1 MRNVRERSSGSLSFW
16 QAWWGT
22 IVSPHRT
29 LQQLS
34 QAGLK
39 ATSCIA
45 YGLFPL
51 SYSVSLLVAYQR
63 GATPALWR
71 PWVSIIPFERY
82 YLWEAVF
89 LVPLSFQLWITF
101 AAVGHLLA
109 KAQHGEGTYESTA
122 AVFAYTYSVPLVV
135 LMWLP
140 DQLQFLAYGL
150 ETRGVLVA
158 IYGSAAGMWVLVLSA
173 MGLRIVHRL
182 SATRSL
188 LTAAAAAALSYVPA
202 GLLLIR

>member
-1 MRNVRERSSGSLSFW
+1 LGSFW
-16 QAWWGT
+16 QTWWGT
-22 IVSPHRT
+22 IVSPHKT
-29 LQQLS
+29 FQQVS
-34 QAGLK
+34 GAGLS
-39 ATSCIA
+39 AASYVA

-51 SYSVSLLVAYQR
+51 LYSVSVFVAYLH

-71 PWVSIIPFERY
+71 PWVSVIPFERY

-89 LVPLSFQLWITF
+89 LIPLSFQLWITF
-101 AAVGHLLA
+101 AAVAHLLA
-109 KAQHGEGTYESTA
+109 RAQHGQGTYESTA
-122 AVFAYTYSVPLVV
+122 AVFSYTYSVPLVL

-150 ETRGVLVA
+150 QIRGELVA
-158 IYGSAAGMWVLVLSA
+158 IYGSAAGIWMLVLSA

-188 LTAAAAAALSYVPA
+188 TTTAVAAALSYAPA

>member
-1 MRNVRERSSGSLSFW
+1 MREAGSEFGSFW

-22 IVSPHRT
+22 IVSPRKT

-34 QAGLK
+34 QAGLT
-39 ATSCIA
+39 ATSCMA

-51 SYSVSLLVAYQR
+51 LYSASVLVAYLH
-63 GATPALWR
+63 GATPALWK
-71 PWVSIIPFERY
+71 PWVSFIPFERY

-101 AAVGHLLA
+101 AAVAHLLA
-109 KAQHGEGTYESTA
+109 RAQHGQGTYESTA
-122 AVFAYTYSVPLVV
+122 AVFAYTYSVPLIV

-140 DQLQFLAYGL
+140 DQLQFLTYGL
-150 ETRGVLVA
+150 QIRGALVA
-158 IYGSAAGMWVLVLSA
+158 IYGSAAGVWMLVLSA

-182 SATRSL
+182 STTRSL
-188 LTAAAAAALSYVPA
+188 MTAAAAAALSYAPA